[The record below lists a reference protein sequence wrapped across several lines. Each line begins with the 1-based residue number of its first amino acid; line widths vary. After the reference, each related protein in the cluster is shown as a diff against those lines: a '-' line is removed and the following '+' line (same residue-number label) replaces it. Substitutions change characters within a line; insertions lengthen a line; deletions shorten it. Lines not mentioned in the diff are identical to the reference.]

1 MANAT
6 EIQNRIK
13 SIQDT
18 RKITSAMYLISST
31 KMRKARQSLEDT
43 QPFFFELQS
52 EIRRIFRHFPQME
65 HIFFD
70 NRPKDMQETV
80 KKKGYIVVTAD
91 KGLAGAYNHNI
102 LKKTEEIIAKDVDYS
117 LFVVGELG
125 RQYFAGR
132 GIPIKEQFLYTAQN
146 PTLHRARTITERIID
161 LYLTEELD
169 EVYVIYTWMT
179 GKMEEEVV
187 VERLLPLE
195 HEKFQTRIPNEIL
208 MNTYQ
213 EEFQIE
219 PSPKVILNH
228 IVPNYITGY
237 IYGALVESYS
247 CEQNARMMA
256 MDAATK
262 NADQMLRE
270 LSIMYNRVRQS
281 AITQEITE
289 VIGGAKALK
298 RKKKGK

>member
-43 QPFFFELQS
+43 QPFFYELQS
-52 EIRRIFRHFPQME
+52 EIRRIFRHFPKME

-70 NRPKDMQETV
+70 NRPKDLTETV

-91 KGLAGAYNHNI
+91 KGLAGAYNHNV
-102 LKKTEEIIAKDVDYS
+102 LKKTEEIIADEEDYS

-125 RQYFAGR
+125 RQYFTGR
-132 GIPIKEQFLYTAQN
+132 HIPIKESFLYTAQN
-146 PTLHRARTITERIID
+146 PTLHRARTIAERLIG
-161 LYLTEELD
+161 LYLEEQLD
-169 EVYVIYTWMT
+169 EVYVIYTWMS
-179 GKMEEEVV
+179 GKMEEEVEV
-187 VERLLPLE
+187 QKLLPLE
-195 HEKFQTRIPNEIL
+195 HAKFETKIPTELL
-208 MNTYQ
+208 MNTYH
-213 EEFQIE
+213 EEFQLE
-219 PSPKVILNH
+219 PSAEVILNH
-228 IVPNYITGY
+228 IVPNYITGF
-237 IYGALVESYS
+237 IYGALIESYS

-256 MDAATK
+256 MDSATK
-262 NADQMLRE
+262 NADKMLKE
-270 LSIMYNRVRQS
+270 LSVLYNRVRQS

-298 RKKKGK
+298 RKKKG